1 MIFRVVLWLNEF
13 LMSVGDIKN
22 WISVKRILH
31 CLVLAT
37 IITAVSCKRS
47 GTPSGIDILGPTDD
61 TAEAANLVASAN
73 EDLQKIKVLYKSNEN
88 KREELKKALEANDVD
103 KVRKISDDVV
113 YLINDGS
120 DNGKSAA
127 DKIEKAQEMQIN
139 DDYREYL
146 RLKEESLKK
155 EMDAFEEYRQ
165 AALVLRNT
173 YDPKNTAVRDKVKD
187 EFKNRSENYRS
198 IMESARDYS
207 KQANELA
214 KEALKKQQE

>member
-1 MIFRVVLWLNEF
+1 MVLRDNKKRKIFRT
-13 LMSVGDIKN
+13 
-22 WISVKRILH
+22 ILYG
-31 CLVLAT
+31 LVLSAL
-37 IITAVSCKRS
+37 IAAMSCKRS
-47 GTPSGIDILGPTDD
+47 GTSGGINILGPTDE
-61 TAEAANLVASAN
+61 TENAGNLVASAN
-73 EDLQKIKVLYKSNEN
+73 EDLQKIKVLYKNNEN
-88 KREELKKALEANDVD
+88 KREDLKKALETNDAD
-103 KVRKISDDVV
+103 KVRKIWDDVV

-120 DNGKSAA
+120 DNGKSAV

-165 AALVLRNT
+165 AARVLRDS
-173 YDPKNTAVRDKVKD
+173 YDPKNAAVRDKVKD

-207 KQANELA
+207 NQANELA
-214 KEALKKQQE
+214 KEALKKQ

>member
-1 MIFRVVLWLNEF
+1 MYLLRSILIWIVLLA
-13 LMSVGDIKN
+13 
-22 WISVKRILH
+22 ISF
-31 CLVLAT
+31 A
-37 IITAVSCKRS
+37 ASCKRS
-47 GTPSGIDILGPTDD
+47 GSSSGIDILGPTDET
-61 TAEAANLVASAN
+61 TAAAELVASAN
-73 EDLQKIKVLYKSNEN
+73 EDLQKIKVLYKKNEN
-88 KREELKKALEANDVD
+88 KREDLKKALETNDAD

-120 DNGKSAA
+120 DNGKSAV

-165 AALVLRNT
+165 AARVLRDS
-173 YDPKNTAVRDKVKD
+173 YDPKNAAVRDKVKD

-207 KQANELA
+207 NQANELA
-214 KEALKKQQE
+214 KEALKKQ

>member
-1 MIFRVVLWLNEF
+1 MNLSTSILICVALLA
-13 LMSVGDIKN
+13 
-22 WISVKRILH
+22 ISF
-31 CLVLAT
+31 A
-37 IITAVSCKRS
+37 ASCKRT
-47 GTPSGIDILGPTDD
+47 GTSSGIDILGPADD
-61 TAEAANLVASAN
+61 TAEAAKVVESAN
-73 EDLQKIKVLYKSNEN
+73 EDLQKIKVLYKNNEN
-88 KREELKKALEANDVD
+88 KREDLKKALEANDAD

-120 DNGKSAA
+120 DNGKSAV

-165 AALVLRNT
+165 AARVLRDS
-173 YDPKNTAVRDKVKD
+173 YDPKNTAVRDRVKD

-207 KQANELA
+207 NQANELA
-214 KEALKKQQE
+214 KEALKKQ